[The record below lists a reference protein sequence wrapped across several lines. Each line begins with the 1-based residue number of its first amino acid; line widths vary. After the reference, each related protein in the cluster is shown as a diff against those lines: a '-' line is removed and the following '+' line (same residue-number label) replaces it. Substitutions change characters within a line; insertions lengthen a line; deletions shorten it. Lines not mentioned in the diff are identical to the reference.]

1 MTILTDVQAANFL
14 RTQTT
19 DAVMLQ
25 LMSLVDEYLLNATGH
40 DWASDATKDKTAITA
55 AGMLLTHWYDNP
67 SLIGQAPAALSANLV
82 QLEAKALT
90 YRKYEFSGASGAGA
104 VALPGARKGD
114 VVQKLVGVYG
124 VSGSQTSKFE
134 SVVSVDGQ
142 LQQTEAA
149 DLSGNR
155 YVVVVKN
162 PADEV
167 SA

>member
-1 MTILTDVQAANFL
+1 MTILTDAQAANFL
-14 RTQTT
+14 RTPIT

-25 LMSLVDEYLLNATGH
+25 LMPLVDEYLRNATGH
-40 DWASDATKDKTAITA
+40 DWASDATIDKTAITA

-67 SLIGQAPAALSANLV
+67 SLVGQAPAALAATLS
-82 QLEAKALT
+82 QLEAKALD
-90 YRKYEFSGASGAGA
+90 YRMYEFSGASGAGA
-104 VALPGARKGD
+104 VSLPGIRKGD

-134 SVVSVDGQ
+134 SIVSVAGQ
-142 LQQTEAA
+142 LQQIEAA
-149 DLSGNR
+149 DLSDNR